1 MIIIPFR
8 LRCFLTHLAISVLI
22 ALSVL
27 AVVFFV
33 WYPAPFARVLGVSYI
48 MWMMLAIDVVLGPLL
63 TLLVAKQGKKTLK
76 MDLAVIVLVQLV
88 ALAYGLYSI
97 EKARPIAVAY
107 DVNRFEVVQKFMV
120 QTDTLDHPQLIQ
132 PFNQHQSIPFVFVKP
147 AKDAEDF
154 KQRMSDELQHGIS
167 ASSNPMLYEPLNQK
181 NMAAIVENSRPI
193 ADLYQY
199 NDKAMV
205 DEIKA
210 RFPTADSYALVVSTN
225 QNICAMIDSKSG
237 EILQLVNLRPW

>member
-1 MIIIPFR
+1 MLIPFR

-22 ALSVL
+22 ALSVV

-76 MDLAVIVLVQLV
+76 MDLAVIALVQLV

-120 QTDTLDHPQLIQ
+120 QTDTLDHSQIIQ
-132 PFNQHQSIPFVFVKP
+132 SFHPHQSIPFVFVKP

-154 KQRMSDELQHGIS
+154 KQRMTDELQRGIS

-181 NMAAIVENSRPI
+181 NMATIVENSQPI

-225 QNICAMIDSKSG
+225 QNICALIDSKSG